1 MGVHVTRDE
10 LKKILRLK
18 LEPIESS
25 LNFKDDEHRK
35 LMERVVNLEKTVK
48 TLELENNALKAQ
60 LNTTIS
66 KVKTNEALLDEQEQ
80 YMRRECVE
88 IKGIPVSRDENTNEV
103 VKQVAGLLDV
113 EVGEDDIS
121 ISHRLP
127 PIRPWTDENGTVHSP
142 PPTIIAKFVKRDV
155 KENFYR
161 ARYKLKNKS
170 SRDLGGLSSAEGNKI
185 FISESLTQTRKK
197 LFKAALNVKKEL
209 NFDFIST
216 TNGRIFL
223 RQNKDSRS
231 HLITCDSDLAKLKAS
246 VRGQGQVQTGGRV
259 QASPL
264 HRPVRQDDQG

>member
-1 MGVHVTRDE
+1 MVVHVTHDE
-10 LKKILRLK
+10 LEKILRLK
-18 LEPIESS
+18 LEPIENS

-35 LMERVVNLEKTVK
+35 LLERVVNLERTVK

-66 KVKTNEALLDEQEQ
+66 KVKENVVLLDEQEQ

-103 VKQVAGLLDV
+103 VKQVAGLLNV
-113 EVGEDDIS
+113 ELGEDDIS

-127 PIRPWTDENGTVHSP
+127 PIPPWTDEDGTVYSP
-142 PPTIIAKFVKRDV
+142 PPSIIAKFVKRDV
-155 KENFYR
+155 KEKFYR

-170 SRDLGGLSSAEGNKI
+170 SRDLAGTSSAEGNKI

-197 LFKAALNVKKEL
+197 LFKAALKVKKEL

-216 TNGRIFL
+216 SNGRIFL

-231 HLITCDSDLAKLKAS
+231 HLITSDSDLAKLKA
-246 VRGQGQVQTGGRV
+246 
-259 QASPL
+259 A
-264 HRPVRQDDQG
+264 HRPARQDDQG